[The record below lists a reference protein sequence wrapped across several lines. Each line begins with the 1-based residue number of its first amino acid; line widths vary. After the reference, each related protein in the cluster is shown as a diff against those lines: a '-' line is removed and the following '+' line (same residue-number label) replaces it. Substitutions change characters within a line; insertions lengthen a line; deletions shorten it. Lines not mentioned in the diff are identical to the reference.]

1 MTGEIVL
8 SFFAT
13 LFASTLFPTIFVM
26 AKAISVTEWVLR
38 IVDAAVLTVGIVLLK
53 NSLILTH
60 PYGSGFFVT

>member
-38 IVDAAVLTVGIVLLK
+38 IVGAAVLTVEIVLLK
-53 NSLILTH
+53 K
-60 PYGSGFFVT
+60 